1 MGKLSRNDLCWCGSG
16 EKYKKCHMDQDQWLS
31 ELSRKVGVKIPKRI
45 IKSKEQI
52 EGVRK
57 SGVITKGILDMLE
70 DKIKPGISTEEIN
83 TWAHNYTIEHGAI
96 PAPLGYGGFPKS
108 ICTSINDV
116 VCHGIPSK
124 DEILKDGDIVNI
136 DVTSI
141 LDGYYADASR
151 MYIVGNAN
159 KEAVD
164 LVETAKEALQRGM
177 DAVKPFG
184 FTGDIAEAVQ
194 TYAEDKGYSVVY
206 EYGGH
211 GICTKFHEDPF
222 ISHVGEKGEG
232 MILLPGMIF
241 TIEPMINTGKP
252 ETKVLSDD
260 WTAVTIDGSLSAQW
274 EHTIVVTED
283 GYEILT

>member
-31 ELSRKVGVKIPKRI
+31 ELSRKIGVKIPKSI
-45 IKSKEQI
+45 IKSKEKI
-52 EGVRK
+52 DGVRK
-57 SGVITKGILDMLE
+57 SGVITRGILDMLE

-83 TWAHNYTIEHGAI
+83 TWVHNYTIEHGAT
-96 PAPLGYGGFPKS
+96 PAPLNYGGFPKS
-108 ICTSINDV
+108 VCTSINDV

-124 DEILKDGDIVNI
+124 DEVLKDGDIVNI

-151 MYIVGNAN
+151 MYIVGNASE
-159 KEAVD
+159 EAVD

-184 FTGDIAEAVQ
+184 FTGDIAEAIQ
-194 TYAEDKGYSVVY
+194 TYAEGKGYSVVY

-211 GICTKFHEDPF
+211 GVCTKFHEDPF

-241 TIEPMINTGKP
+241 TIEPMINIGKP

-260 WTAVTIDGSLSAQW
+260 WTAVTMDGSLSAQW